1 MKTLKT
7 TMLFIGISI
16 TSFAQN
22 FEGMDS
28 KHYDDGR
35 IVFTAKANT
44 IKKGIQKS
52 MNIMHNNN
60 RDTSAIILHYDA
72 DMLIFSY
79 WVDDNDPSMAYI
91 FFCQKIKNRKCRIAV
106 IHQENVYTEYFM
118 IDKHLLVYDP
128 K

>member
-28 KHYDDGR
+28 KHYDDGVV
-35 IVFTAKANT
+35 VFTAKANT
-44 IKKGIQKS
+44 IEKAIKIS
-52 MNIMHNNN
+52 MNIFDNNN
-60 RDTSAIILHYDA
+60 IDTSSIILHYDA

-79 WVDDNDPSMAYI
+79 WVDDNDPSMVYA
-91 FFCQKIKNRKCRIAV
+91 FFCQKLRRGKCRIAV

-128 K
+128 E